1 MLAEAKSALG
11 QDPGREAWGENRL
24 HAQCRPHPSV
34 CPRELISA
42 FHSIRLA
49 GLLPSPPAHLAL
61 SAYLEEV
68 AGGGPQRKQ
77 LRE

>member
-11 QDPGREAWGENRL
+11 QGPGREAWGENRR

-68 AGGGPQRKQ
+68 AGGGQQRKQ